1 MKSPATQMRYVLRKL
16 ARSPMFAVISVI
28 TLALG
33 IGANTAVF
41 SVVNG
46 VLLKPLPFEDPDR
59 LVGIWHEAPGLGFDL
74 FNQSPALYF
83 TYREEGRVFEESG
96 MWDNAQYTVT
106 GIDEPQEVAAM
117 RVTDGTL
124 PLLGIQ
130 PVLGRVFTAEEDT
143 PEGPRTVI
151 LSNGFWQTNYGGDPG
166 VIGETL
172 LVDGRAREIVGVM
185 PADLQFLDYDPAIYL
200 PFRFDRAEV
209 FFGNFSYQGIAR
221 LRPGVTLE
229 EANADVERMIPISL
243 EKFPLPPGFT
253 EEMLADA
260 QFGAN
265 LRPLKLDAVGN
276 VGSMLWV
283 LLGTV
288 GLVLLIA
295 CANVANLF
303 LVRAEGRQ
311 REMAIHTALGASRGE
326 VARVFFTESIAL
338 GILGGVLGLGL
349 AYAGIRL
356 LVAMGPDGLPRID
369 EITIDPTVLLFTLGI
384 SLLAGLLFGLFP
396 VIKYGGASMVN
407 ALKEGGRGSSSGKER
422 HRARNTLVVAQI
434 SLALVLLVGSG
445 LMIRTVG
452 ALRNVHPGFE
462 RPEEVL
468 TLRLSIPAA
477 EVEDIEETART
488 HEQIMREI
496 SEIPGVTSVGM
507 STSIT
512 MDGWDSNDPVFIE
525 EFPVPADQIPP
536 IRRYKWISPGYFSTM
551 ENPMLAGRSFNWDDI
566 RNTTF
571 TVIIT
576 ENLAR
581 EYWDNPADAVG
592 KRIKNSPEN
601 PWREIIG
608 VVGNVHDDGIDQG
621 QTAVVYWPMVV
632 RDFWDSEV
640 YAWRVFAYAVRSPR
654 VGEAGFLDQVR
665 ATIWDVNANLPLANV
680 RTLEEIFQRSMART
694 SFTLVMLSIASGVA
708 LLLGAIGIYGVI
720 SYSVSQRTREIG
732 VRIALG
738 ARQEDVSRM
747 VVRQGAILAAVGIV
761 VGVGF
766 AMGLTRLG
774 SALLYGVSPAD
785 PLTYVV
791 VALSLA
797 AIALLASYIP
807 ARRAARVDPIEAL
820 RWE

>member
-1 MKSPATQMRYVLRKL
+1 MKSPAMQMRYVLRKL
-16 ARSPMFAVISVI
+16 TRAPMFAVISVV

-96 MWDNAQYTVT
+96 MWDNSQYTIT
-106 GIDEPQEVAAM
+106 GIDEPLEVAAM

-124 PLLGIQ
+124 PLLGVQ
-130 PVLGRVFTAEEDT
+130 PAVGRVFTAEEDT
-143 PEGPRTVI
+143 PEGPETVI
-151 LSNGFWQTNYGGDPG
+151 LSNGFWQTHYGGDPG
-166 VIGETL
+166 AIGETL
-172 LVDGRAREIVGVM
+172 LVDGRSREIIGVM

-200 PFRFDRAEV
+200 PFRFDRSEV

-221 LRPGVTLE
+221 LRPGVTIE
-229 EANADVERMIPISL
+229 QANADVERMIPITL
-243 EKFPLPPGFT
+243 ESFPLPPGFT
-253 EEMLADA
+253 EEMLGDA
-260 QFGAN
+260 EFGAN

-283 LLGTV
+283 LLGTM

-338 GILGGVLGLGL
+338 GIIGGILGLGL

-356 LVAMGPDGLPRID
+356 LVTMGPQGLPRLD
-369 EITIDPTVLLFTLGI
+369 EISIDPIVLLFTLGI
-384 SLLAGLLFGLFP
+384 SLFAGLVFGLFP
-396 VIKYGGASMVN
+396 VVKYGGASMVN

-452 ALRNVHPGFE
+452 ALRNVDPGFE

-468 TLRLSIPAA
+468 TLRLSIPSA
-477 EVEDIEETART
+477 EIEDLEESVYA

-496 SEIPGVTSVGM
+496 SGIPGVTSVGL

-512 MDGWDSNDPVFIE
+512 MDSWDSNDPVFVE
-525 EFPVPADQIPP
+525 EFPTPADQLPP
-536 IRRYKWISPGYFSTM
+536 IRRFKWISPGYFETM
-551 ENPMLAGRSFNWDDI
+551 ENPMVAGRNFTWDDI
-566 RNTTF
+566 RNKAFVT
-571 TVIIT
+571 IIT

-581 EYWDNPADAVG
+581 EYWDNPTDALG
-592 KRIKNSPEN
+592 KRIKNSPGD
-601 PWREIIG
+601 PWREIVGIA
-608 VVGNVHDDGIDQG
+608 GNVHDDGVDQE
-621 QTAVVYWPMVV
+621 QTPVAFWPLMMA
-632 RDFWDSEV
+632 DFWEEEV
-640 YAWRVFAYAVRSPR
+640 YAWRVFAYAIRSPR
-654 VGEAGFLDQVR
+654 VGQAGFLDQVR
-665 ATIWDVNANLPLANV
+665 ETIWGVNPNLPLANV
-680 RTLEEIFQRSMART
+680 RTLEELLQRSMART

-747 VVRQGAILAAVGIV
+747 VVRQGAILAAVGIAI
-761 VGVGF
+761 GIGF
-766 AMGLTRLG
+766 AVGLTRLG
-774 SALLYGVSPAD
+774 SALLFGVSPVD

-791 VALSLA
+791 VALALGS
-797 AIALLASYIP
+797 IALLASYIP
-807 ARRAARVDPIEAL
+807 ARRAARIDPIEAL

>member
-1 MKSPATQMRYVLRKL
+1 MQLRYVLRKL
-16 ARSPMFAVISVI
+16 ARSPMFTVISVI

-83 TYREEGRVFEESG
+83 TYREEGRVFEDSG
-96 MWDNAQYTVT
+96 MWDNAQYTIT
-106 GIDEPQEVAAM
+106 GIDEPEEVQAI

-124 PLLGIQ
+124 TLLGVQ
-130 PVLGRVFTAEEDT
+130 PALGRVFTPEEDT

-151 LSNGFWQTNYGGDPG
+151 LSHRYWESRFGSDPG

-185 PADLQFLDYDPAIYL
+185 PAQLQFLDYDPAIYL
-200 PFRFDRAEV
+200 PFRFDRSEV

-221 LRPGVTLE
+221 LKPGVTIE
-229 EANADVERMIPISL
+229 QANADVERMVPISI

-265 LRPLKLDAVGN
+265 LRPLKMDAVGN
-276 VGSMLWV
+276 VGPVLWI

-311 REMAIHTALGASRGE
+311 REMAIHTALGASRTE

-338 GILGGVLGLGL
+338 GLAGGILGLGL
-349 AYAGIRL
+349 AYAGVRV
-356 LVAMGPDGLPRID
+356 LVAMGPGRLPRLD
-369 EITIDPTVLLFTLGI
+369 EITIDPTVLAFTLVV
-384 SLLAGLLFGLFP
+384 SLFAGFVFGLFP
-396 VIKYGGASMVN
+396 VLKYGGSSMVN

-445 LMIRTVG
+445 LMIRTFS
-452 ALRNVHPGFE
+452 ALRAVHPGFLQ
-462 RPEEVL
+462 PEDVL
-468 TLRLSIPAA
+468 TLRLSIPVA
-477 EVEDIEETART
+477 EVEETEESVYV
-488 HEQIMREI
+488 HERIMRRI
-496 SEIPGVTSVGM
+496 SEIPGVEKVALTTSV
-507 STSIT
+507 T
-512 MDGWDSNDPVFIE
+512 MDGWDSNDPVFVE
-525 EFPVPADQIPP
+525 EFPTAADQIPP
-536 IRRYKWISPGYFSTM
+536 IRRFKWISPGYFEAM
-551 ENPMLAGRSFNWDDI
+551 RNPVIAGRDLTWDDI
-566 RNTTF
+566 RNQTF
-571 TVIIT
+571 VTIVT
-576 ENLAR
+576 ENLAG
-581 EYWDNPADAVG
+581 EFWESPADAIG
-592 KRIKNSPEN
+592 KRIKQAPNE

-608 VVGNVHDDGIDQG
+608 VVGNVHDDGVDQPA
-621 QTAVVYWPMVV
+621 TAVVYWPMLVSQ
-632 RDFWDSEV
+632 FWGNEI
-640 YAWRVFAYAVRSPR
+640 YAWRQFAYVIRSPR
-654 VGEAGFLDQVR
+654 VGQAGFLDQVR
-665 ATIWDVNANLPLANV
+665 ETIWEVNPNLPLANV
-680 RTLEEIFQRSMART
+680 RTLDEIFSRSVART
-694 SFTLVMLSIASGVA
+694 SFTLVMLGIAAGVA
-708 LLLGAIGIYGVI
+708 LILGVVGIYAVI

-766 AMGLTRLG
+766 AIGLIRLG
-774 SALLYGVSPAD
+774 SALLFGVSPVD
-785 PLTYVV
+785 PLTYVA
-791 VALSLA
+791 VALGLGA
-797 AIALLASYIP
+797 VALLASYIP
-807 ARRAARVDPIEAL
+807 ARRASRVDPIEAL